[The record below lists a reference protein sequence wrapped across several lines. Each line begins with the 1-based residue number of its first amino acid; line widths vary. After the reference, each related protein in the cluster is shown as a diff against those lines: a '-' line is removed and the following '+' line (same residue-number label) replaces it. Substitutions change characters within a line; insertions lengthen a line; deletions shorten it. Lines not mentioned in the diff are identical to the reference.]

1 MISCL
6 SIYDEEI
13 LCRISKVFFEIPH
26 KIFCLFIEQ
35 ILKCRGQTFLALEFK
50 RLLLV
55 FKKYHLLYGGHFL
68 SASVCQ
74 WPLYQQVCNWLHF
87 NGLVQ
92 ERHNSIANA
101 LELRLSCANPNGLV
115 QERRNS
121 IANALELRLSCANP
135 SIYGCISIYTKDK
148 TVQWWPCASLG
159 YNCLIFCCDSYQGW
173 SAKL

>member
-26 KIFCLFIEQ
+26 KTFCLFIEQ
-35 ILKCRGQTFLALEFK
+35 ILQCRGQTFLALEFK

-55 FKKYHLLYGGHFL
+55 FRRYHLLYGGHFL

-92 ERHNSIANA
+92 ER
-101 LELRLSCANPNGLV
+101 
-115 QERRNS
+115 RNS

-135 SIYGCISIYTKDK
+135 SIYGCISIYKKNK
-148 TVQWWPCASLG
+148 TVQWWLCASLG